1 MNLKHLQHL
10 IALAEE
16 QHFGRAA
23 ARVHLSQPAFSRS
36 ILALEQATKLQLFDR
51 DAGGV
56 SLTPAGEFLLARA
69 KTIQFAYHGLMHDV
83 KLYAAAELGQLVFG
97 MGPFPAAML
106 LQPLVTDLRQ
116 QAPQLQLKIEV
127 HNWQMLMT
135 QLKAET
141 LEFFIADCQH
151 FTVPEPEVRFQP
163 LTTLA
168 AGFFVHPKH
177 PLAHRELYMKEL
189 LPYGFATTRLPSGVR
204 RLLADA
210 LGLTSEQQLSLAVE
224 CDDVGLLKTVT
235 QTTDTILGMIY
246 AAVTSELAQGVL
258 VPLVIKDHPPL
269 QSSLGLFSL
278 AQRSLSPAA
287 VIVINKLK
295 MLLGVR

>member
-16 QHFGRAA
+16 RHFGRAA

-36 ILALEQATKLQLFDR
+36 ILALEQATNLQLFDR
-51 DAGGV
+51 ESGGV

-69 KTIQFAYHGLMHDV
+69 KTIQFAYHGLVHDV
-83 KLYAAAELGQLVFG
+83 KRYAGAELGQLVFG

-106 LQPLVTDLRQ
+106 LQHLVIDLRQ
-116 QAPQLQLKIEV
+116 QAPHLQLKIEV

-135 QLKAET
+135 QLKAEA

-151 FTVPEPEVRFQP
+151 FSKPDPDVDLHP

-177 PLAHRELYMKEL
+177 PLANRSLKMQDL
-189 LPYGFATTRLPSGVR
+189 LPFGFATIRLPPEVR
-204 RLLADA
+204 NQLGAA
-210 LGLTSEQQLSLAVE
+210 LGLVSEQQLSVAVE
-224 CDDVGLLKTVT
+224 CDDVGLLKTVA
-235 QTTDTILGMIY
+235 QTTDTILGMVY
-246 AAVTSELAQGVL
+246 GAVTTELAQGKL
-258 VPLVIKDHPPL
+258 IPLTINDQPPL
-269 QSSLGLFSL
+269 QSTLGLFSL

-287 VIVINKLK
+287 VSVINKLK
-295 MLLGVR
+295 IQLAVS

>member
-16 QHFGRAA
+16 RHFGRAA

-36 ILALEQATKLQLFDR
+36 ILALEQATNLQLFDR
-51 DAGGV
+51 ESGGV
-56 SLTPAGEFLLARA
+56 CLTPAGEFLLARA
-69 KTIQFAYHGLMHDV
+69 KSIQFAYHGLLHDI
-83 KLYAAAELGQLVFG
+83 KHYSDAELGQLVFG

-106 LQPLVTDLRQ
+106 LQTLVTDLRQ

-135 QLKAET
+135 QLKTEA

-151 FTVPEPEVRFQP
+151 FSKPDPDVELQP

-168 AGFFVHPKH
+168 AGFFVHPAH
-177 PLAHRELYMKEL
+177 PLANRNLKMQDL
-189 LPYGFATTRLPSGVR
+189 LPFGFATIRLPPEVR
-204 RLLADA
+204 TQLAAA
-210 LGLTSEQQLSLAVE
+210 LGFSSEQQLSLAVE
-224 CDDVGLLKTVT
+224 CDDVGLLKTVA

-246 AAVTSELAQGVL
+246 GAVTTELTEGKL
-258 VPLVIKDHPPL
+258 IPLTVDDQPPL
-269 QSSLGLFSL
+269 QSTLGLFSL

-287 VIVINKLK
+287 VKVITKLK
-295 MLLGVR
+295 HQLAVS